1 LISFFLDLEYWRG
14 QIIFLEGG
22 GFSSKLFNVKNSEEE
37 RVMRNVSLKLIVTL
51 VVTVLM
57 MVGHIPD
64 AFLQASELP
73 SSGKVVKVVD
83 GDTIELENHVV
94 VRYLGIDAPE
104 IAHDNTPA
112 DCFGDEA
119 KARNAALVLG
129 KKVKLQYEDT
139 GEKFDHYGRVLA
151 YVFLEDGTLVNEL
164 LIREGY
170 AFLLQDSKGFSR
182 ASQFLKAQRDAIKNK
197 RGMWGVCK
205 YDREGYYVGNQRSFV
220 FHRPGCPFGKQI
232 SPSNQVRFETRE
244 DAFMEGYHPC
254 RRCKP

>member
-1 LISFFLDLEYWRG
+1 MRDL
-14 QIIFLEGG
+14 
-22 GFSSKLFNVKNSEEE
+22 N
-37 RVMRNVSLKLIVTL
+37 LKLVITL
-51 VVTVLM
+51 VVAVLM
-57 MVGHIPD
+57 IGGYVAD
-64 AFLQASELP
+64 APLQAFELP
-73 SSGKVVKVVD
+73 SSGKVIKVMD

-104 IAHDNTPA
+104 IAHDSTPA

-119 KARNAALVLG
+119 KARNATLVLG
-129 KKVKLQYEDT
+129 KKVKLQYEHT
-139 GEKFDHYGRVLA
+139 GEKFDHYGRALA
-151 YVFLEDGTLVNEL
+151 YVFLEDGTFVNEL

-170 AFLLQDSKGFSR
+170 AFLLKYSKGFSR
-182 ASQFLKAQRDAIKNK
+182 DSHFLKAQWDAIKNK
-197 RGMWGVCK
+197 RGMWGACK
-205 YDREGYYVGNQRSFV
+205 YNREEYYIGNQRSFV

>member
-1 LISFFLDLEYWRG
+1 MC
-14 QIIFLEGG
+14 
-22 GFSSKLFNVKNSEEE
+22 
-37 RVMRNVSLKLIVTL
+37 RVNLKL
-51 VVTVLM
+51 VVALIIAVLM
-57 MVGHIPD
+57 IGVEHIAN
-64 AFLQASELP
+64 AFLHAVGLP
-73 SSGKVVKVVD
+73 SSGRVIKVVD
-83 GDTIELENHVV
+83 GDTVELENHIV

-104 IAHDNTPA
+104 IAHDDTPA

-119 KARNAALVLG
+119 RMRNAALVLG

-170 AFLLQDSKGFSR
+170 AFLLRDSKGFSMTR
-182 ASQFLKAQRDAIKNK
+182 QFLKAQRDAIKNR
-197 RGMWGVCK
+197 RGMWGACK
-205 YDREGYYVGNQRSFV
+205 YSREGYYIGNQRSFV
-220 FHRPGCPFGKQI
+220 FHKPGCPLGKRI
-232 SPSNQVRFETRE
+232 APSNQVRFETRE

>member
-1 LISFFLDLEYWRG
+1 
-14 QIIFLEGG
+14 
-22 GFSSKLFNVKNSEEE
+22 
-37 RVMRNVSLKLIVTL
+37 MRNVNTNLVVTL
-51 VVTVLM
+51 VVAVLM
-57 MVGHIPD
+57 IGGYVAD
-64 AFLQASELP
+64 APLQASKLP
-73 SSGKVVKVVD
+73 SSGKVIKVMD
-83 GDTIELENHVV
+83 GDTVELENHVV

-119 KARNAALVLG
+119 RARNATLVLG
-129 KKVKLQYEDT
+129 KKVKLQYEGT
-139 GEKFDHYGRVLA
+139 EEKFDHYDRVLA

-182 ASQFLKAQRDAIKNK
+182 ASQFLKAQRNAIKNK
-197 RGMWGVCK
+197 RGIWGACK
-205 YDREGYYVGNQRSFV
+205 YNREGYYIGNQRSFV

-232 SPSNQVRFETRE
+232 SPSNRVRFETRE